1 MKTNI
6 EVPALARVEGE
17 GALYIRLK
25 NGEVSEIEVNIYEP
39 PRFFE
44 GFLRGRYI
52 QEVPDITARI
62 CGICPVAYQM
72 SSVQALEMALG
83 ISITPEVRS
92 LRRLLYDAEYIESHA
107 LHIFLL
113 QAPDILGH
121 ASALS
126 LAEVAP
132 DLVKKAL
139 RLKKIGNELLKA
151 IGGRSVHPVNACV
164 GGFYRWPRVDK
175 IKALIP
181 DLEWGLEAAKETVTW
196 AATLPFPEFEVY
208 DYEFVAVHHPDE
220 YGILNG
226 DILSA
231 TSAEILSSKD
241 EESPPIIGRQI
252 PVVDFEANYLE
263 SHVRHSNALHSHT
276 ASGKTYLVGPLARLN
291 LNWEQLGE
299 PARQALEQS
308 DQLPI
313 TNPYKQLF
321 ARAVELV
328 EAYDEALRLAKAYD
342 PQGSSK
348 AEFKVAAG
356 EGFGVSE
363 APRGLLYH
371 HYVVDDQ
378 GMILHARIVP
388 PTAQN
393 LARIEADLW
402 KLAPQ
407 VLSLPQEQATLT
419 CEHLV
424 RSYDPCISCAT
435 HFLKLKIEEL

>member
-1 MKTNI
+1 MKKSI

-25 NGEVSEIEVNIYEP
+25 NGDISEIQVNIYEP

-44 GFLRGRYI
+44 GFLRGRYF

-83 ISITPEVRS
+83 VKITPEVRA
-92 LRRLLYDAEYIESHA
+92 LRRLLYNAEYIESHA
-107 LHIFLL
+107 LHIYML

-121 ASALS
+121 DSALS
-126 LAEVAP
+126 LAEVNP
-132 DLVKKAL
+132 DVVKTAL
-139 RLKKIGNELLKA
+139 RLKKVGNDLLKA
-151 IGGRSVHPVNACV
+151 IGGRSVHPVNTCV
-164 GGFYRWPRVDK
+164 GGFYRWPREEK

-181 DLEWGLEAAKETVTW
+181 DLEWGLEAAKETVRW
-196 AATLPFPEFEVY
+196 AAKLPYPEFDVY
-208 DYEFVAVHHPDE
+208 DYEYVAVHRDDE

-226 DILSA
+226 
-231 TSAEILSSKD
+231 EILSSTGKQVTV
-241 EESPPIIGRQI
+241 EEYAQH
-252 PVVDFEANYLE
+252 YLE

-276 ASGKTYLVGPLARLN
+276 ASGKTYIVGPMARLN
-291 LNWEQLGE
+291 LNFEQLGE
-299 PARQALEQS
+299 YARQMLEETGVE
-308 DQLPI
+308 LPI
-313 TNPYKQLF
+313 RNPYKMLY
-321 ARAVELV
+321 ARAIELVEVYAEALRLV
-328 EAYDEALRLAKAYD
+328 EAYDPKGA
-342 PQGSSK
+342 SK
-348 AEFKVAAG
+348 AEIKVKAG
-356 EGFGVSE
+356 EGHGVSE

-371 HYVVDDQ
+371 HYVVDDN
-378 GMILHARIVP
+378 GMIKHARIVP

-402 KLAPQ
+402 KLVPQ
-407 VLSLPQEQATLT
+407 VIGLPQEEAQLA

-435 HFLKLKIEEL
+435 HFLKLKIEEG